1 MHLDIS
7 RGGTLNMFESVN
19 IMTIKAKQA
28 DYGIQV
34 ILKGLSVQFYVT
46 LGIHAKIVSI
56 VRFTMIPLKALSDQ
70 VIR

>member
-1 MHLDIS
+1 
-7 RGGTLNMFESVN
+7 MFESVN

-56 VRFTMIPLKALSDQ
+56 VRFTMIGGIIVNRTMLLKLCQ
-70 VIR
+70 IK